1 MFKILFKILF
11 SICISLILF
20 AKTSFS
26 DTIES
31 IEILGNE
38 RISKETILMFSEL
51 QSNENLNDISL
62 NDILKKL
69 YDTNYFKNVSVSIV
83 NKILKIN
90 VEENPIVGLI
100 NIEGI
105 KSENIKSEI
114 IKTLK
119 LKSRTSFNVFDLEKD
134 KNTIIELLKSR
145 SYYNSITEVF
155 TKTNENK
162 TIDITYKINLGKK
175 AKISKISFIGNKV
188 YKDNKLKS
196 IIVSEEY
203 KPWKFISRKKYVNEQ
218 MISLDRRLLKN
229 FYLNKGFYNV
239 KINSSFA
246 KSLDENS
253 FEIIYNINADE
264 KIYFNNLQLT
274 IPIDF
279 TKNNFDQIYKL
290 FEKIKN
296 EPYSIN
302 RIEKI
307 LQKLDTISTLDE
319 FVSTKS
325 YVNEEIVDNKINLD
339 FIIEEADRIF
349 VKKINILGNNV
360 TRENVIRNQLEI
372 DEGDPFNEILLSKSI
387 NNIKN
392 LNFFKK
398 VEAEE
403 RFDDNSNTKI
413 INITVEEKATG
424 EIMAGAGV
432 GTSGGTVSFGIK
444 ENNYLGKGI
453 KLTSDLTLNED
464 SIKGRFLVENPNY
477 KNSDKSVKFSVQSI
491 ETNKLADFGYKTN
504 KTGFV
509 LGTSFEYYD
518 DLTLGIEGE
527 SFYEKIETDS
537 TASARQQEQKG
548 NYFDNF
554 INLTFDYD
562 KRNQKFQT
570 TNGYRSFFA
579 AGLPLVS
586 ETNTFTNT
594 ILINNFVEYLD
605 DNVFKSSFYFKSA
618 NSLSGDNIKLSERM
632 NIPSS
637 RLRGFEFGKVGP
649 KDGNDYIGGN
659 FISSLNFSSTVPQI
673 LENSQSTDF
682 KVFLDIAN
690 VWGVDYD
697 SSLDISNDIRSS
709 IGLALDWYSTIGPI
723 NFSLSQPLSKSS
735 TDVTETFRF
744 NLGTTF

>member
-1 MFKILFKILF
+1 MLKTLLKILC
-11 SICISLILF
+11 SICLSFFILL
-20 AKTSFS
+20 KTSYS
-26 DTIES
+26 ETIES

-38 RISKETILMFSEL
+38 RISNETILMFSEL
-51 QSNENLNDISL
+51 QSNQNLNDISL
-62 NDILKKL
+62 NEILKKL
-69 YDTNYFKNVSVSIV
+69 YDTNYFNNVSVSVV

-105 KSENIKSEI
+105 KSENFKLEI

-134 KNTIIELLKSR
+134 KNTIIQLLKSR

-155 TKTNENK
+155 TETNENK
-162 TIDITYKINLGKK
+162 TIDITYRINLGKK

-264 KIYFNNLQLT
+264 KIYFNNLQLSL
-274 IPIDF
+274 PIDF
-279 TKNNFDQIYKL
+279 SKNNFDEIYKL
-290 FEKIKN
+290 FEKLKS

-307 LQKLDTISTLDE
+307 LEKIDTISTLDE

-325 YVNEEIVDNKINLD
+325 YVNEQIVDNKINLN
-339 FIIEEADRIF
+339 FIIEEADKIF
-349 VKKINILGNNV
+349 VKKINIFGNNV

-372 DEGDPFNEILLSKSI
+372 DEGDPYNEILMSKSI
-387 NNIKN
+387 NNLKS
-392 LNFFKK
+392 LNFFKN
-398 VEAEE
+398 VEYQEKL
-403 RFDDNSNTKI
+403 DDNLNSKI

-432 GTSGGTVSFGIK
+432 GTSGGTISFGIK

-477 KNSDKSVKFSVQSI
+477 KNSDKTVKFSAQST

-509 LGTSFEYYD
+509 LGASFEYYD
-518 DLTLGIEGE
+518 DLILGIEGE

-548 NYFDNF
+548 DYFDNF

-570 TNGYRSFFA
+570 TDGYRSFFA
-579 AGLPLVS
+579 VGLPLVS

-594 ILINNFVEYLD
+594 ILVNNFVEYLD

-673 LENSQSTDF
+673 LKNSQSTDF

-697 SSLDISNDIRSS
+697 SSLDLSDDIRSS